1 MLNVTFRRDSRQR
14 LSSVFAEGHIE
25 LPETSSDEF
34 SLVCAAVSGIL
45 QAARLG
51 LEAHVKI
58 PLDATQS
65 PGTLSLRWAAGCR
78 DDERVSAIVDTARLA
93 IEQIASQ
100 YPQAVR
106 CAEETEP

>member
-1 MLNVTFRRDSRQR
+1 MNVTFRKDSRHR
-14 LSSVFAEGHIE
+14 LSSVFAEGHVE

-51 LEAHVKI
+51 LEQHVKV

-65 PGTLSLRWAAGCR
+65 SGTLSLRWPSSCR
-78 DDERVSAIVDTARLA
+78 EDERVQAIVETARLA
-93 IEQIASQ
+93 IVQIAAQ
-100 YPQAVR
+100 YPRHVT
-106 CAEETEP
+106 CHEETEA

>member
-1 MLNVTFRRDSRQR
+1 MNVTFRKDSRQR
-14 LSSVFAEGHIE
+14 LSSLFADGHVE

-51 LEAHVKI
+51 LEAHVKV

-65 PGTLSLRWAAGCR
+65 SGSLSLRWPSSCR
-78 DDERVSAIVDTARLA
+78 EDERVQAIVDTARLA
-93 IEQIASQ
+93 IAQIASQ
-100 YPQAVR
+100 YPKHVTFI
-106 CAEETEP
+106 EETET